1 REQEVVDIMTELFDQ
16 EEVFRSYLESERN
29 DTKIEMAREMILGN
43 EPIDKIVRYSGL
55 SKEIIQGL
63 QREQLQPV

>member
-1 REQEVVDIMTELFDQ
+1 MTIELYNQ
-16 EEVFRSYLESERN
+16 EEVLRSYVESERYDAEN
-29 DTKIEMAREMILGN
+29 ATKLEIAREMIQEN